1 MTSQVG
7 RIDVEQ
13 QHITDIFKDVFKYA
27 PSKLCGMLGNAL
39 IVPIYTSLL
48 SPEEYGLYSISI
60 ALLSFLCIL
69 FSLLIREDPVIEI
82 LCCFRHSTLDTSEM
96 LLILSVSVNLCFF
109 FNEYFDWKKNLSF
122 SSVKSYFQILPL
134 IKFTN
139 ILKMAQF
146 LYGSIILRNINVM
159 LHFVTF
165 SLGVEHSYMANG
177 TFWDF

>member
-1 MTSQVG
+1 MTLFWFNLTTNVCF
-7 RIDVEQ
+7 RLVW
-13 QHITDIFKDVFKYA
+13 
-27 PSKLCGMLGNAL
+27 
-39 IVPIYTSLL
+39 
-48 SPEEYGLYSISI
+48 
-60 ALLSFLCIL
+60 
-69 FSLLIREDPVIEI
+69 FSLKVIFNNSLRIWKVFLTVIYRISTRVANSCHRKKKKREKCY
-82 LCCFRHSTLDTSEM
+82 LFFQY
-96 LLILSVSVNLCFF
+96 LLICVFF

-159 LHFVTF
+159 LHFMTF

>member
-1 MTSQVG
+1 MPPKKKKKK
-7 RIDVEQ
+7 RE
-13 QHITDIFKDVFKYA
+13 KCY
-27 PSKLCGMLGNAL
+27 
-39 IVPIYTSLL
+39 
-48 SPEEYGLYSISI
+48 
-60 ALLSFLCIL
+60 L
-69 FSLLIREDPVIEI
+69 FFQYLLICV
-82 LCCFRHSTLDTSEM
+82 
-96 LLILSVSVNLCFF
+96 FF

-159 LHFVTF
+159 LHFMTF